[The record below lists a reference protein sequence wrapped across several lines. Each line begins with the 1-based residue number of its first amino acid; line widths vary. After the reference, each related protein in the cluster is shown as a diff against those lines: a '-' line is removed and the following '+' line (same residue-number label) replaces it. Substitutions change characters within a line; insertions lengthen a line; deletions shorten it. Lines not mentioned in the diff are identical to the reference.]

1 MIVRG
6 LNIPIEDDKV
16 DYATKLP
23 NQDIQNV
30 LSGSTFKNGIYVV
43 SSTTRMVYL
52 TSLVEAIR
60 LKSGDFYF
68 ILGSR
73 TKEIIVQYPAS
84 KTLEFR
90 LFNISSPLSIHS
102 FVKSTSPATIKKKL
116 LSDSN
121 PLAAYPF
128 ILKRFLAG
136 NISNYEY
143 NSSITVSADLI
154 QQNKEVRS
162 AVYSQLYSYI
172 ETNLLDDPNKYLTA
186 RDLQFLE
193 WQLKNFGL
201 AALPVTTNTINEF
214 IPDLKKD
221 FMVTEK
227 KLPVEMPTGRV
238 FEQRQLYFTSLLE
251 Y

>member
-6 LNIPIEDDKV
+6 LNISVEDDKV
-16 DYATKLP
+16 DYVTKLP
-23 NQDIQNV
+23 NHVVQNV
-30 LSGSTFKNGIYVV
+30 LSTSTFKNRIYVV
-43 SSTTRMVYL
+43 SKTTNMIYS
-52 TSLVEAIR
+52 TSLAEVIR
-60 LKSGDFYF
+60 LKSGCFYF
-68 ILGSR
+68 ILCSR
-73 TKEIIVQYPAS
+73 TKEITVEYPNS
-84 KTLEFR
+84 EVSEFK
-90 LFNISSPLSIHS
+90 LFKILTPDSSHEFI
-102 FVKSTSPATIKKKL
+102 KSMSPATIKKKL
-116 LSDSN
+116 LFDSN

-154 QQNKEVRS
+154 HQSKEVRS

-172 ETNLLDDPNKYLTA
+172 ESNLLDDSNKYLTA

-201 AALPVTTNTINEF
+201 AALPVTSNTINEL
-214 IPDLKKD
+214 IPDLRKD
-221 FMVTEK
+221 FVVIEK
-227 KLPVEMPTGRV
+227 KSPIEVSSGRV
-238 FEQRQLYFTSLLE
+238 FEQRQLYFTSLPE

>member
-16 DYATKLP
+16 DYVTKLT
-23 NQDIQNV
+23 NQDISNI
-30 LSGSTFKNGIYVV
+30 LSNSIFKNGIYVY
-43 SSTTRMVYL
+43 SRTGMIYL
-52 TSLVEAIR
+52 TTLVEAIR
-60 LKSGDFYF
+60 LKSGVFYF
-68 ILGSR
+68 VLGSR
-73 TKEIIVQYPAS
+73 TKEIVVSSQPA
-84 KTLEFR
+84 KDDVLR
-90 LFNISSPLSIHS
+90 LFNITRPSTVHD
-102 FVKSTSPATIKKKL
+102 FVKRTSPATIKKKL

-162 AVYSQLYSYI
+162 AVYLQLYSYI
-172 ETNLLDDPNKYLTA
+172 ETNLLDDPNKYLTV

-193 WQLKNFGL
+193 WQLKNYGL
-201 AALPVTTNTINEF
+201 AALPVTTNTINEL

-221 FMVTEK
+221 FIVTEK
-227 KLPVEMPTGRV
+227 KLPVEMPTGRI
-238 FEQRQLYFTSLLE
+238 FEQRQFYFTSLLE

>member
-1 MIVRG
+1 MILRG
-6 LNIPIEDDKV
+6 LNIPVTEEQV
-16 DYATKLP
+16 DYVTKLP
-23 NQDIQNV
+23 NQDINNV
-30 LSGSTFKNGIYVV
+30 LSNSMFKNGIYVY
-43 SSTTRMVYL
+43 SRTGMIYL

-60 LKSGDFYF
+60 LKSGVFYF
-68 ILGSR
+68 VLCSR
-73 TKEIIVQYPAS
+73 TKEIVVSSQPA
-84 KTLEFR
+84 KDDVLK
-90 LFNISSPLSIHS
+90 LFNITHPSTAHD
-102 FVKSTSPATIKKKL
+102 FVKKTSPATIKKKL
-116 LSDSN
+116 LSVPN

-172 ETNLLDDPNKYLTA
+172 ETNLLDDSNKYLTA
-186 RDLQFLE
+186 RDLPFLE

-201 AALPVTTNTINEF
+201 AALPVTTNTINEL
-214 IPDLKKD
+214 IQDLKKD
-221 FMVTEK
+221 FIVTEK
-227 KLPVEMPTGRV
+227 KSLIDMPTGRV